1 MATLLRHSREPAA
14 AAGPFVGLGLL
25 IDEMKASGSKL
36 REREPFYRAI
46 LESLAEGLLIA
57 DPEGRII
64 YANARLAEITGYSQN
79 ELVGKTS
86 RHLLIRKEEWQAME
100 KRLKTQP
107 LGQPEEYERE
117 VIRKNG
123 SYQWVQVRFRPWLN
137 NQGKVIGIIG
147 AVNCIQRRKR
157 LEREN
162 EHLRDELR
170 AELNPGLIVGQN
182 HAMKKVLEQIK
193 VVASTGANALIL
205 GETGTGKDVV
215 ARTIHEL
222 SDRGDR
228 PLVRVNCRA
237 IPSDLVEGEFF
248 GHARG
253 AFSGAIAERVGRLEL
268 AEGGTLFLDEIGALP
283 LAFQGRLLSVLRHGR
298 FEKFGEDHPRA
309 LTARII
315 AASCGDLTAQAKA
328 GKFRLDLYHRLSVFP
343 IELPPLRERP
353 EDIGPLAEHF
363 IGLSAGRLGLPGRGL
378 TKAQVRELEGYDWP
392 GNVRELKNVIERAVI
407 LWRSTGALQFEPSM
421 GRSAGADDRTAET
434 HARKGELSLRGLKV
448 RERDILL
455 RALEQTRWKIYG
467 PDGAAALLGL
477 KPTTLAS
484 KMKKFGLTNPQA
496 AAGRTRTTML
506 RARARGSPAAD
517 AASPPEPRPAPPDS
531 PFTPEAGRPSLEMV
545 PALDVTTS
553 D

>member
-1 MATLLRHSREPAA
+1 MATLLRHSRESAA

-25 IDEMKASGSKL
+25 IDEMKAAGSKL

-46 LESLAEGLLIA
+46 LESLSEGLLIA
-57 DPEGRII
+57 DADGRMV
-64 YANARLAEITGYSQN
+64 YANARLAEITGYPQN

-86 RHLLIRKEEWQAME
+86 RHLLIRKEEWLAME
-100 KRLKTQP
+100 KRLMTQP
-107 LGQPEEYERE
+107 FRQPEEYERE
-117 VIRKNG
+117 TLRKNG
-123 SYQWVQVRFRPWLN
+123 SQQWVQVRFGPWLN
-137 NQGKVIGIIG
+137 SEGKVIGIIG

-193 VVASTGANALIL
+193 VVASTGASALIF
-205 GETGTGKDVV
+205 GETGTGKDLV
-215 ARTIHEL
+215 ARAIHEL

-237 IPSDLVEGEFF
+237 LPRDLVESEFF

-253 AFSGAIAERVGRLEL
+253 AFTGAIAERAGRLEL
-268 AEGGTLFLDEIGALP
+268 AEGGTLFLDEIGAVP
-283 LAFQGRLLSVLRHGR
+283 LAFQAKLLRVLRLGR
-298 FEKFGEDHPRA
+298 FEKLGEDHPRA
-309 LTARII
+309 LTARFI
-315 AASCGDLTAQAKA
+315 AATSRDLAAQAKA

-343 IELPPLRERP
+343 IELPPLRERR

-363 IGLSAGRLGLPGRGL
+363 IGLSAGRLGLPGPGL

-392 GNVRELKNVIERAVI
+392 GNVRELKHVIERAMI
-407 LWRSTGALQFEPSM
+407 LWRSTGALQFEPSL
-421 GRSAGADDRTAET
+421 GRSAGADDPTAEI
-434 HARKGELSLRGLKV
+434 HARKAELSLRGLKV

-467 PDGAAALLGL
+467 PDGAAGLLGL

-496 AAGRTRTTML
+496 VVGRTRTAML
-506 RARARGSPAAD
+506 RAREQG
-517 AASPPEPRPAPPDS
+517 S
-531 PFTPEAGRPSLEMV
+531 PFTPEAGRPSIEMV

>member
-1 MATLLRHSREPAA
+1 MLRHSREPAA
-14 AAGPFVGLGLL
+14 AAGHFVDLGLL
-25 IDEMKASGSKL
+25 IDEMKASGGKL

-57 DPEGRII
+57 DAEGRMI
-64 YANARLAEITGYSQN
+64 YANARLAEITGYPQN
-79 ELVGKTS
+79 ELVSKTS
-86 RHLLIRKEEWQAME
+86 RHLLIRKEEWLAME
-100 KRLKTQP
+100 KRLKMQP
-107 LGQPEEYERE
+107 FGQPEEYERE

-147 AVNCIQRRKR
+147 AVNCLQRRKR

-193 VVASTGANALIL
+193 VVASTGASALIF
-205 GETGTGKDVV
+205 GETGTGKNLV
-215 ARTIHEL
+215 ARAIHEL
-222 SDRGDR
+222 SDRRDR
-228 PLVRVNCRA
+228 PLVRMDCRT
-237 IPSDLVEGEFF
+237 IPRDLVESEFF

-253 AFSGAIAERVGRLEL
+253 ASTGAIAERAGRLEL
-268 AEGGTLFLDEIGALP
+268 AEGGTLFLDEIGAVP
-283 LAFQGRLLSVLRHGR
+283 LAFQAKLLRVLRLGR
-298 FEKFGEDHPRA
+298 FEKLGEDHPRA
-309 LTARII
+309 LTARFI
-315 AASCGDLTAQAKA
+315 AATSRDLAAQAKA
-328 GKFRLDLYHRLSVFP
+328 GRFRLDLYHRLSVFP

-353 EDIGPLAEHF
+353 EDVGPLAEHF
-363 IGLSAGRLGLPGRGL
+363 IGLSAGRLGLPGPGL
-378 TKAQVRELEGYDWP
+378 TKAQARELEGYDWP
-392 GNVRELKNVIERAVI
+392 GNVRELKHVIERAMI

-421 GRSAGADDRTAET
+421 GRSAGADDPTAET

-506 RARARGSPAAD
+506 RARARGSPAA
-517 AASPPEPRPAPPDS
+517 AATSAPEPRPAQPDS

-545 PALDVTTS
+545 PALDV
-553 D
+553 